1 MLELPESSV
10 ISDQLNATILGKV
23 IKHVEVLKSPHKFAW
38 FYGDPAA
45 YPEKL
50 IGKTFGHAK
59 NLAGLI
65 EIEVGD
71 MRLVFGDGVNL
82 RFFET
87 GSVEKNSDKH
97 QLGIEFEDGSA
108 LNASVQMYGGL
119 WCFEAGTFENPYY
132 LIAQSKPSPL
142 TEAFDKAYY
151 MQLIEDPKHQKLTMK
166 ALLATEQRIP
176 GLGNGV
182 LQDILYNAGLHP
194 KRKLNTLIEQEKESL
209 FDSIKN
215 TLADMKSSGGRDT
228 EKDLFG
234 RVGGYQ
240 TRMSKLSA
248 GRICHKCQGI
258 IHKENYMGGSIYYC
272 DGCQKLS

>member
-10 ISDQLNATILGKV
+10 ISEQLNETILGKV
-23 IKHVEVLKSPHKFAW
+23 IKRVEVLKSPHKFAW
-38 FYGDPAA
+38 FYGNPEA

-50 IGKTFGHAK
+50 IGKSFGHAK

-82 RFFET
+82 RYIEK
-87 GSVEKNSDKH
+87 GSDPKNSDKH
-97 QLGIEFEDGSA
+97 QLSIEFEDGSV

-142 TEAFDKAYY
+142 TEAFDKTYF
-151 MQLIEDPKHQKLTMK
+151 MQLIQDPNHQKLSMK

-182 LQDILYNAGLHP
+182 LQDILYNTGLHP
-194 KRKLNTLIEQEKESL
+194 KRKLNTLSEQEKDRL

-215 TLADMKSSGGRDT
+215 TLAEMKSSGGRDT

-234 RVGGYQ
+234 NVGGYQ
-240 TRMSKLSA
+240 THMSKLSA

-272 DGCQKLS
+272 DGCQILN

>member
-10 ISDQLNATILGKV
+10 ISEQLNETILGKV

-38 FYGDPAA
+38 FYGDPSE

-50 IGKTFGHAK
+50 IGKAFGHAN

-65 EIEVGD
+65 EIEVDD

-82 RFFET
+82 KYIEDNSK
-87 GSVEKNSDKH
+87 GKNSDKH
-97 QLGIEFEDGSA
+97 QLSIEFEDGCA

-142 TEAFDKAYY
+142 TDAFDRAYFT
-151 MQLIEDPKHQKLTMK
+151 QLIQDPIHQKLSMK

-194 KRKLNTLIEQEKESL
+194 KRKLNTLSEQEKEHL

-215 TLADMKSSGGRDT
+215 TLADMKSGGGRDT

-234 RVGGYQ
+234 KVGGYQ
-240 TRMSKLSA
+240 TRMSKFSA